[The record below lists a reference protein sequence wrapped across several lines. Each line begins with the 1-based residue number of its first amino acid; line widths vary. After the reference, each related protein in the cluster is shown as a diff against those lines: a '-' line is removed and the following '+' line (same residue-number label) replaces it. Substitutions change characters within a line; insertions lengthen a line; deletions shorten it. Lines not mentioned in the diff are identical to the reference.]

1 MWRSFDD
8 LDTRGGPLIAR
19 PASDGFEIELE
30 SDDRFMI
37 SGWVEYEWED
47 NSAGSTRRE
56 VSGSIRIRPTSRFEI
71 SLRPR
76 YSWNFNDA
84 QWVENFDANA
94 DGEDDQFVYGELD
107 SQTLDLTT
115 RANILFSR
123 DLSLEVYVQP
133 FISAGQYVQLQ
144 GDWRGRAPT
153 RLSRIPAQRKALI
166 SATARCTAT
175 PSCAGSTNRAALC
188 SSSGR
193 SSATTR
199 PTGARFALGTT
210 CGAALWTRG
219 AIFSW

>member
-1 MWRSFDD
+1 MV
-8 LDTRGGPLIAR
+8 
-19 PASDGFEIELE
+19 
-30 SDDRFMI
+30 
-37 SGWVEYEWED
+37 SGWVEYEWEG
-47 NSAGSTRRE
+47 NSAGSTHRE

-76 YSWNFNDA
+76 YSWGFSDA

-123 DLSLEVYVQP
+123 DLSLEFYIQP
-133 FISAGQYVQLQ
+133 FISAGQYANFKELA
-144 GDWRGRAPT
+144 RPRSYS
-153 RLSRIPAQRKALI
+153 LSRIPARRKALI

-175 PSCAGSTNRAALC
+175 PCCVGSTSRVVPC

-193 SSATTR
+193 SSATTT
-199 PTGARFALGTT
+199 PTWARFAPGTT
-210 CGAALWTRG
+210 CGAAWWTRG
-219 AIFSW
+219 PIFSW